1 MFPIINK
8 GWTLE
13 KYKEVISRLF
23 MHSSIV
29 LAHYI
34 CKYKKNFVTIM
45 FCLKFYT
52 FFKKFWYWIWF
63 YYASYIQVISL
74 LYHDAMIVWL
84 WRLWL
89 YRTTMILSD
98 YDSIIVYDQFRQKK
112 IVGIWSTN
120 CLLEFWNWHLSFRKK
135 QQDKRKSINQI
146 LFSTESTMLN
156 LMMKIWWL
164 QGVQRSF
171 FVLDS
176 YHWSSSMNSSILL
189 VRYVKSRHWLPI
201 AKSNQ
206 HKLCSIAYAWL
217 NQAFKLKVS
226 IVPSNL
232 IL

>member
-1 MFPIINK
+1 
-8 GWTLE
+8 
-13 KYKEVISRLF
+13 
-23 MHSSIV
+23 
-29 LAHYI
+29 
-34 CKYKKNFVTIM
+34 M

-156 LMMKIWWL
+156 LMMKSDLMTSRGATIVFCFRQL
-164 QGVQRSF
+164 PLK
-171 FVLDS
+171 FVHELVHS
-176 YHWSSSMNSSILL
+176 TRPLCQKSSLTPDCE
-189 VRYVKSRHWLPI
+189 VKST
-201 AKSNQ
+201 
-206 HKLCSIAYAWL
+206 
-217 NQAFKLKVS
+217 
-226 IVPSNL
+226 
-232 IL
+232 

>member
-1 MFPIINK
+1 
-8 GWTLE
+8 
-13 KYKEVISRLF
+13 
-23 MHSSIV
+23 
-29 LAHYI
+29 
-34 CKYKKNFVTIM
+34 M

-52 FFKKFWYWIWF
+52 FFKTFWYWIWF

-156 LMMKIWWL
+156 LMMKSDLMTSRGATINFLFWEL
-164 QGVQRSF
+164 PLK
-171 FVLDS
+171 FV
-176 YHWSSSMNSSILL
+176 HEL

-201 AKSNQ
+201 AKSSQ
-206 HKLCSIAYAWL
+206 HNLCLFESSF
-217 NQAFKLKVS
+217 Q
-226 IVPSNL
+226 
-232 IL
+232 

>member
-1 MFPIINK
+1 
-8 GWTLE
+8 
-13 KYKEVISRLF
+13 

-156 LMMKIWWL
+156 LMMKSDLMTSRGATINFLFWEL
-164 QGVQRSF
+164 PLK
-171 FVLDS
+171 FV
-176 YHWSSSMNSSILL
+176 HEL

-206 HKLCSIAYAWL
+206 HNLCLFESSF
-217 NQAFKLKVS
+217 Q
-226 IVPSNL
+226 
-232 IL
+232 